1 MNKKLESGRY
11 LKIEKLY
18 AFISKDK
25 NGSEGI
31 MATLQPDGMWLPL
44 IGADNDRV
52 NSLIP
57 IADNIAKHT
66 GLNYEIRTFILEEQI
81 DKKEEKQNERNS

>member
-1 MNKKLESGRY
+1 MNKKLESGRF

-18 AFISKDK
+18 AFVSKDK

-31 MATLQPDGMWLPL
+31 MAVLQPGGIWLPL
-44 IGADNDRV
+44 IGADIDRV

-57 IADNIAKHT
+57 IADNIAKHS
-66 GLNYEIRTFILEEQI
+66 GMNYEIRMFIQEEQI
-81 DKKEEKQNERNS
+81 DKKEEKTK